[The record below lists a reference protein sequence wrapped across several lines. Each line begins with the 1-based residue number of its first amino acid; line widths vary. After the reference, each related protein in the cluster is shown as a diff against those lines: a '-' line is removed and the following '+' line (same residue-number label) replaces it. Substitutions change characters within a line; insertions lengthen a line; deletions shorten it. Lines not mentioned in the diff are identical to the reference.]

1 MESAEQDLLKT
12 AKRLELEKLAAI
24 TFSPASLAGL
34 EELLHDTYIKQIPE
48 PIDYHNR
55 VDLVRIFNVM
65 AREIY
70 GKGNSSP
77 VVEEYGSFV
86 MDIFNKKSDLDL
98 SINFN
103 NSTEVGRQRKIST
116 LRKFNK
122 KLCSIQRRGHITSV
136 QLIMTAKVPIIKLTD
151 RGTGIEC
158 DLSVENRDGI
168 AKSRIIHSISAIDER
183 FRKLCFLAKSWA
195 QAQNINS
202 SKDRTLNSL
211 SIVSLVAFHLQTCNP
226 PILPPFSALLKEGA
240 DPESVTRAVKNYAN
254 YGKKNS
260 DSLAKLFITLF
271 VKLASVE
278 QLWQNGL
285 CISLYEGSWIL
296 KSWGRKSYSISI
308 EDFTDPSQNFSRAVG
323 PEEVNTIYG
332 CIHRSLNFILRF
344 LDGQMQGK
352 ELMPLLFE
360 RHTLSTFGVEGI
372 RTMNENE
379 NNLPTP
385 EDAFPSK
392 RRRLEGGVVQNQV
405 VTQGSQGTEPGSGGM
420 QPGKTAFDNASAS
433 FTHSTGHHCYD
444 RRLVPSLDDYGSVAI
459 SHQNTVAP
467 VGNGVIH
474 SPLPST
480 SHNPPIQPQSVKFL
494 SSSRTSDKNSVAV
507 IEDGIN
513 YSPSP
518 SISHD
523 LPIRSG
529 RIPPVNFLA
538 SFATS
543 HQNDVASIGN
553 GLIHSQPPPR
563 SRDPPIHS
571 QRIPSENF
579 IASVVRMSHQ
589 KVHLPPPSTRHSPY
603 RAEHT
608 LHNHRRI

>member
-103 NSTEVGRQRKIST
+103 NSTEVDRQRKIST

-122 KLCSIQRRGHITSV
+122 KLCSIQRRGHITSL
-136 QLIMTAKVPIIKLTD
+136 QLIMTAK
-151 RGTGIEC
+151 
-158 DLSVENRDGI
+158 
-168 AKSRIIHSISAIDER
+168 
-183 FRKLCFLAKSWA
+183 AKSWA

-254 YGKKNS
+254 YGKKNT

-323 PEEVNTIYG
+323 SEEVNTIYG

-352 ELMPLLFE
+352 ELMPLLRCF
-360 RHTLSTFGVEGI
+360 
-372 RTMNENE
+372 
-379 NNLPTP
+379 
-385 EDAFPSK
+385 
-392 RRRLEGGVVQNQV
+392 
-405 VTQGSQGTEPGSGGM
+405 
-420 QPGKTAFDNASAS
+420 
-433 FTHSTGHHCYD
+433 
-444 RRLVPSLDDYGSVAI
+444 
-459 SHQNTVAP
+459 
-467 VGNGVIH
+467 
-474 SPLPST
+474 
-480 SHNPPIQPQSVKFL
+480 PIQKEALRGRGGTKPGCD
-494 SSSRTSDKNSVAV
+494 SRF
-507 IEDGIN
+507 
-513 YSPSP
+513 
-518 SISHD
+518 
-523 LPIRSG
+523 SG
-529 RIPPVNFLA
+529 NR
-538 SFATS
+538 
-543 HQNDVASIGN
+543 
-553 GLIHSQPPPR
+553 
-563 SRDPPIHS
+563 
-571 QRIPSENF
+571 
-579 IASVVRMSHQ
+579 
-589 KVHLPPPSTRHSPY
+589 TR
-603 RAEHT
+603 
-608 LHNHRRI
+608 